1 MSKHF
6 VKNISFENFKCFKE
20 LKYDGF
26 KRVNLIGGKNN
37 IGKTSFMEG
46 LNLALS
52 SNNVNQLYLNINE
65 ILIKRRKESKYYE
78 LDFIYSNEDNL
89 SIHYN
94 KYNLKIHINSDYKK
108 FFDKNKKLSNI
119 DRRKIQNFLE
129 RGYKDFLELKVNKE
143 KDYFPAMYYKM
154 DNREY
159 ILARSRIRDM
169 KSVGNNIIFIPPLSI
184 DENKIAAYYGN
195 IVNLNMESYIDKCL
209 KLFDENII
217 RLKQLALELENK
229 VILKLQMKDIEA
241 PILLS
246 SLGEGINRYLAI
258 LCAIWASKYGYLF
271 IDEIENGI
279 HYTNYSKLWE
289 LIFSI
294 YKEANCQIFATTHS
308 KECISAFNKQNSS
321 NEGLYL
327 EFYRNKKTNLI
338 NIKGRDNKLLEYSLN
353 NNGEFRGE

>member
-52 SNNVNQLYLNINE
+52 SNDIIELNYNIYK
-65 ILIKRRKESKYYE
+65 ILMRRKEKQYFE
-78 LDFIYSNEDNL
+78 IDFIYSSGDNFNITINNNHKVKL
-89 SIHYN
+89 HY
-94 KYNLKIHINSDYKK
+94 IFDYKK
-108 FFDKNKKLSNI
+108 LSEKIVKTIRNDISYDYQNIFELEVNKNK
-119 DRRKIQNFLE
+119 
-129 RGYKDFLELKVNKE
+129 G
-143 KDYFPAMYYKM
+143 YFPIKYGGYFISR
-154 DNREY
+154 DY
-159 ILARSRIRDM
+159 SRIRDLRLAET
-169 KSVGNNIIFIPPLSI
+169 VTNINFVYSSAL
-184 DENKIAAYYGN
+184 DENKIALFYGK
-195 IVNLNMESYIDKCL
+195 ISNLNKEEFIDEYLQKFDKDITKF
-209 KLFDENII
+209 KLVTVSSDK
-217 RLKQLALELENK
+217 L
-229 VILKLQMKDIEA
+229 VLKLQIKNIET

-246 SLGEGINRYLAI
+246 SLGDGINRYLAI
-258 LCAIWASKYGYLF
+258 LCAIWASKDGYLF

-289 LIFSI
+289 IIFLIS
-294 YKEANCQIFATTHS
+294 KEANCQIFATTHS

>member
-20 LKYDGF
+20 LKYSGF

-65 ILIKRRKESKYYE
+65 ILMRRRKETKYYE
-78 LDFIYSNEDNL
+78 LDFVYSNKDNL
-89 SIHYN
+89 SIGYN
-94 KYNLKIHINSDYKK
+94 KYNLEIHINSDYKK
-108 FFDKNKKLSNI
+108 FFNENKKLPNHYRI
-119 DRRKIQNFLE
+119 KIQNYLE
-129 RGYKDFLELKVNKE
+129 RGYKIFLELKVNKE
-143 KDYFPAMYYKM
+143 KDYFSTIYTL

-159 ILARSRIRDM
+159 FIARSRTKDM
-169 KSVGNNIIFIPPLSI
+169 KLVGNNVIFIPPSYI
-184 DENKIAAYYGN
+184 DENKIASYYGN
-195 IVNLNMESYIDKCL
+195 IVNLNMESYIDECL
-209 KLFDENII
+209 KLFDKNII
-217 RLKQLALELENK
+217 KLKQLALESEK
-229 VILKLQMKDIEA
+229 VILKLQIKNIEV

-246 SLGEGINRYLAI
+246 SLGGGINRYLAI
-258 LCAIWASKYGYLF
+258 LCAIWASKDGYLF

-289 LIFSI
+289 IIFLNS
-294 YKEANCQIFATTHS
+294 KEANCQVFATSHS
-308 KECISAFNKQNSS
+308 KECINAFNKQNSS

-327 EFYRNKKTNLI
+327 EFYRNKKTDLI
-338 NIKGRDNKLLEYSLN
+338 NIKGRDNKQLEYSLN

>member
-52 SNNVNQLYLNINE
+52 SNNVNQLYLNIYE
-65 ILIKRRKESKYYE
+65 ILIRRRKESKYYE
-78 LDFIYSNEDNL
+78 LDFIYSNKDNL
-89 SIHYN
+89 SINYN

-108 FFDKNKKLSNI
+108 FFSENKKLSI
-119 DRRKIQNFLE
+119 DNRRKIQNFLE
-129 RGYKDFLELKVNKE
+129 RGYKIFLELKVNKE
-143 KDYFPAMYYKM
+143 KDYFSTRYTL

-159 ILARSRIRDM
+159 FIARNYRIRDM
-169 KSVGNNIIFIPPLSI
+169 KPIGDNIIFIPPLYI
-184 DENKIAAYYGN
+184 DENKIASYYGN
-195 IVNLNMESYIDKCL
+195 IVNLNMEAYIDKCL

-217 RLKQLALELENK
+217 RLKQLALESEK
-229 VILKLQMKDIEA
+229 VILKLQMKGIET

-258 LCAIWASKYGYLF
+258 LCAIWASKDGYLF

-289 LIFSI
+289 IIFLNS
-294 YKEANCQIFATTHS
+294 KEANCQIFATTHS

-327 EFYRNKKTNLI
+327 EFYRNKKTDLI
-338 NIKGRDNKLLEYSLN
+338 NIKGRDNELLEYSLN

>member
-52 SNNVNQLYLNINE
+52 SKNVNQLYLNINE
-65 ILIKRRKESKYYE
+65 ILMRRRKESKYYE
-78 LDFIYSNEDNL
+78 LDFVYSNKDSL
-89 SIHYN
+89 SIGYN
-94 KYNLKIHINSDYKK
+94 KYNLEIHINSDYKK
-108 FFDKNKKLSNI
+108 FFNKNKKLSN
-119 DRRKIQNFLE
+119 DYRRKIQNFLE

-143 KDYFPAMYYKM
+143 KDYFSTRYNFL

-159 ILARSRIRDM
+159 IIARNRTRDM
-169 KSVGNNIIFIPPLSI
+169 KSVGNNVIFIPPSYI
-184 DENKIAAYYGN
+184 DENKIALYYGN

-209 KLFDENII
+209 KLFDKNII
-217 RLKQLALELENK
+217 RLKQLALESEK
-229 VILKLQMKDIEA
+229 VILKLQIKNIEA
-241 PILLS
+241 PIFLS

-258 LCAIWASKYGYLF
+258 LCAIWASKDGYLF

-289 LIFSI
+289 IIFLNS
-294 YKEANCQIFATTHS
+294 KEANCQVFATSHS
-308 KECISAFNKQNSS
+308 KECINAFNKQNSS

-327 EFYRNKKTNLI
+327 EFYRNKKTDLI
-338 NIKGRDNKLLEYSLN
+338 NIKGRDNKQLEYSLN

>member
-20 LKYDGF
+20 LKYSGF

-65 ILIKRRKESKYYE
+65 ILIRKRKETKYYE
-78 LDFIYSNEDNL
+78 LDFVYSNEDNL
-89 SIHYN
+89 SIGYN

-108 FFDKNKKLSNI
+108 FFNKNKKLSN
-119 DRRKIQNFLE
+119 DYRRKIQNFLE

-143 KDYFPAMYYKM
+143 KDYFPTRYTL

-159 ILARSRIRDM
+159 FIARSRMRDM
-169 KSVGNNIIFIPPLSI
+169 KSVGNNVIFIPTSYI
-184 DENKIAAYYGN
+184 DENKIASYYGN
-195 IVNLNMESYIDKCL
+195 IVNLNMESYIDECL
-209 KLFDENII
+209 KLFDKNIV
-217 RLKQLALELENK
+217 RLKQLALESEK
-229 VILKLQMKDIEA
+229 IILKLQIKNIEV

-246 SLGEGINRYLAI
+246 SLDGGINRYLAI
-258 LCAIWASKYGYLF
+258 LCAIWASKDGYIF

-289 LIFSI
+289 IIFLNS
-294 YKEANCQIFATTHS
+294 KEANCQVFATTHS
-308 KECISAFNKQNSS
+308 KECINAFNKQNSS

-327 EFYRNKKTNLI
+327 EFYRNKKTDLI
-338 NIKGRDNKLLEYSLN
+338 NIKGRDNKQLEYSLN